1 MSPFQS
7 VQTHLSPVTS
17 KISQL
22 VISHG
27 SGSWVYTE
35 DGQEYLDFTSGI
47 GVTNTGHSHPKVVA
61 AIQEQAPKML
71 HGQVNV
77 FYTRVLI
84 DLAEELRSIVPA
96 HIDSFF
102 FANSGAEAT
111 EAAVK
116 LAKQVTKRPNIIV
129 FQGSFHGRTHLAM
142 GMTTSKTVYR
152 IGYQPLPAGI
162 FVAPFPHALRYGWDE
177 ETTIQY
183 CIKEL
188 KHLLKSQTAPEETA
202 AIILEPEQGEGGYV
216 PTPPAF
222 MNALREIC
230 DEHGILLVMDEV
242 QTGFGR
248 TGKWF
253 AQDHYGVKP
262 DIMVMAKGIASGVPM
277 SCIGASSEMMG
288 KWIPGSHGGTYG
300 GNPLAAASAIATIRA
315 MRDENMIENA
325 AERGAELTAGLK
337 ALQKTYPSIAEVRGL
352 GLMVGVEFRNEDGT
366 PDAATVSALQ
376 KECLANKLLLLSCGT
391 HGNVIRFI
399 PPLVVTK
406 DEVEQGLRIVERAL
420 ATIFPS
426 E

>member
-1 MSPFQS
+1 MSQHSP
-7 VQTHLSPVTS
+7 VQTHLSPVTT

-22 VISHG
+22 VVTHG

-35 DGQEYLDFTSGI
+35 NGDKYLDFTSGI

-61 AIQEQAPKML
+61 AIQEQAAKML

-84 DLAEELRSIVPA
+84 DLAEELRTIVPA
-96 HIDSFF
+96 HINSFF

-129 FQGSFHGRTHLAM
+129 FQGSFHGRTHLTM
-142 GMTTSKTVYR
+142 GMTTSKTIYR

-222 MNALREIC
+222 MKALREIC

-253 AQDHYGVKP
+253 AQDHYNVKP
-262 DIMVMAKGIASGVPM
+262 DVMIMAKGIASGVPM
-277 SCIGASSEMMG
+277 SCIGASSEMMA

-325 AERGAELTAGLK
+325 AERGAQLTAGLK
-337 ALQKTYPSIAEVRGL
+337 ALQATFPRIAEVRGF
-352 GLMVGVEFRNEDGT
+352 GLMVGMEFRDENGT
-366 PDAATVSALQ
+366 PDAATVTALQ
-376 KECLANKLLLLSCGT
+376 KGCLEKKLLLLSCGT
-391 HGNVIRFI
+391 YGNVIRFI
-399 PPLVVTK
+399 PPLIVTEEEIK
-406 DEVEQGLRIVERAL
+406 NGLEIIYDVL
-420 ATIFPS
+420 SQIS
-426 E
+426 